1 MTEITVLDVGCGAS
15 RSLDAQTIA
24 PDEIHDTRFRDLL
37 GPVAWSRL
45 PPIVQR
51 RFSVALEPGERRIF
65 EGEVAET
72 TLTLAGRLISQLA
85 RIAGAP
91 LPTTHGATGPAV
103 VVVTEDTA
111 LGGQIW
117 TRTYARP
124 GRFPQTINSV
134 KRFSGPTGLE
144 EYLGFGLIMRLHIAC
159 ERGDLVFRSVGYDV
173 EVLGRRFQIARWL
186 TPGMCTIT
194 HRALGGDRFAFT
206 LELAHPWLGP
216 LVKQVAVFKEV
227 AS

>member
-1 MTEITVLDVGCGAS
+1 MTEMTVLDVDRGTL
-15 RSLDAQTIA
+15 RSLDARSIA
-24 PDEIHDTRFRDLL
+24 RDDIRDTRFRDLL
-37 GPVAWSRL
+37 GPVAWRRL
-45 PPIVQR
+45 PPIVQQ
-51 RFSVALEPGERRIF
+51 RFSVTLEPGERRIF

-72 TLTLAGRLISQLA
+72 TLTLAGRLIAQLA

-134 KRFSGPTGLE
+134 KRFRGPTGLE
-144 EYLGFGLIMRLHIAC
+144 EYLGFGLAMRLHLAC
-159 ERGDLVFRSVGYDV
+159 DGGDLVFRSAGYDI
-173 EVLGRRFQIARWL
+173 EMLGRRFQIPSWL
-186 TPGMCTIT
+186 TPGACTIT

-206 LELAHPWLGP
+206 LELVHPWLGR